1 MESFMES
8 FEQQLSRLD
17 QVNDRIQT
25 STENR
30 NRFSTQLLS
39 RLRNINSTIK
49 ELDTGIGKLK
59 RLIDSLQD
67 QQSGNS
73 VDIQQNKAELDSLR
87 AELNGITAER
97 DQLIQGHAELA
108 SERDGLA
115 AEIAQHKSRIV
126 ELEQQLLAGEP
137 DKELLQRQLQELDGL
152 KSQLASSEAE
162 LITIKESSSKSAE
175 ELNQLRAEKDA
186 ITSRLQEL
194 EANNSELTDKNA
206 LIQQRIV
213 IATTNIQRAVD
224 NFNNLLDI
232 LDNEQSS
239 SGEVSSVL
247 NEIEASVEQIKQSLE
262 VNAASGVV
270 PPSMPTPALSSAASV
285 APAVDASEYLVPS
298 SVSDNEILTIK
309 QQDGSTVEM
318 SLRDIKKGLTEKNN
332 KLKQRDPDN
341 DYAKILKKL
350 KSATTKA
357 EAEQILNNSQKI
369 KNGKVTGGKT
379 KKHRKAKKSNKVT
392 KKHRGGFRYNIK
404 SKRRTISTT
413 SSSKPIS
420 KRSSRRS
427 SRRASN

>member
-1 MESFMES
+1 MES